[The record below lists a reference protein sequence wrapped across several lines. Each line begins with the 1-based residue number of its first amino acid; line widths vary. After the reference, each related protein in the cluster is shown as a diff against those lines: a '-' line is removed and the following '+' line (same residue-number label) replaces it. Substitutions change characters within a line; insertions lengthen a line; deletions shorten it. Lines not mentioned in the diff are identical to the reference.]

1 MDTELTHALHHPSH
15 CLAPG
20 LFRSL
25 RKGQRKKEKLD
36 VSFAWMDYQSQRQ
49 AEMAMEQARGN
60 PGVEHGQFLQGGS
73 ETSPSSDFVGDN
85 CAAFEPAISSDVVA
99 AAHSYQIRFVGF
111 EPLGAMDLRLLQ
123 GIIALSGPI
132 GQVLSPAPTS
142 AVPME
147 LRRGL
152 AMEDAG
158 KQMNALMLTCRA
170 GKLLAETG
178 MSDGGGN
185 TKILIASLVRMS
197 SVTAIVTRNEEI
209 ASYKLLSFSFDGGS
223 KNLSIALN
231 PLLAQAADCRVPYT
245 RIDMGEV
252 RKLESDVARL
262 IHQRLCGFLNQGRS
276 KKVGLD
282 RLCSY
287 AWFVETDNPRAVR
300 KRRQRIREAL
310 REISGCGWRV
320 TEYRRD
326 NFEIWRP
333 FGKFPVR
340 APNR

>member
-36 VSFAWMDYQSQRQ
+36 VSFAWMDYQCQRR
-49 AEMAMEQARGN
+49 AEMAMEQEGWN
-60 PGVEHGQFLQGGS
+60 SGVEHGQFLEGGS
-73 ETSPSSDFVGDN
+73 ETSLSSDLVGGN
-85 CAAFEPAISSDVVA
+85 CAAFEPAISPDVDA
-99 AAHSYQIRFVGF
+99 AADSYEIRFVGF

-132 GQVLSPAPTS
+132 GEVLCPAPTL

-152 AMEDAG
+152 AMEEAG

-185 TKILIASLVRMS
+185 IKILISSLVRMS
-197 SVTAIVTRNEEI
+197 SVTAIVTRNDEI
-209 ASYKLLSFSFDGGS
+209 ASYKLLSFSFDGSS

-231 PLLAQAADCRVPYT
+231 PLLAQAADCSVPYT
-245 RIDMGEV
+245 RIDMCEV
-252 RKLESDVARL
+252 RKLKSDVARL
-262 IHQRLCGFLNQGRS
+262 IHQRLCGFVNQGRTI
-276 KKVGLD
+276 KVGLD

-287 AWFVETDNPRAVR
+287 AWFVETDHLGTVR

-310 REISGCGWRV
+310 HEISGCGWTV
-320 TEYRRD
+320 TEYQRD
-326 NFEIWRP
+326 KFRIWRP
-333 FGKFPVR
+333 FGKLAVR